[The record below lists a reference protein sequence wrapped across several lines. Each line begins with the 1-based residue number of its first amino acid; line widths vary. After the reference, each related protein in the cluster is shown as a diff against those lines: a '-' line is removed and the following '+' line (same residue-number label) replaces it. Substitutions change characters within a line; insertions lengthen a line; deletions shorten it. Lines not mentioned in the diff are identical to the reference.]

1 MQNTFRDIDLIYALV
16 QNCLLGVCL
25 YLLYLCVDL
34 LQQRRL
40 LVLEEDTRRGAHEHV
55 QHADDAD
62 AGDAHRRIGVR
73 QRLLDTAQHRL
84 YVHPARQTRQ

>member
-1 MQNTFRDIDLIYALV
+1 MHLYRIA
-16 QNCLLGVCL
+16 CLFV
-25 YLLYLCVDL
+25 YLLDLCVDL

-73 QRLLDTAQHRL
+73 QRLFDTAQHRL
-84 YVHPARQTRQ
+84 YVHPAARQTRQ